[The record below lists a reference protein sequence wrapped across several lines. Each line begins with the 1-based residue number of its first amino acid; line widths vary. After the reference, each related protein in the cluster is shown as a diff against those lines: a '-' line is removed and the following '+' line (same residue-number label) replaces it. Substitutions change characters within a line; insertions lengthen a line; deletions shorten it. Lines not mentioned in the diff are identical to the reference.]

1 MFVKQSDKYERSC
14 KRGPLLLQALE
25 FQAMLQNDILY
36 TRICIS
42 YYILYIYVCMYINYI
57 SIKI

>member
-1 MFVKQSDKYERSC
+1 MFIKQSDKYERSC
-14 KRGPLLLQALE
+14 KRGPPLLLALE

-42 YYILYIYVCMYINYI
+42 YYMLYICMYVYQLRFDLTC
-57 SIKI
+57 